1 MARLPPARLCFDAIP
16 ARRPIVSPKERDWHD
31 MTGADD
37 AQDHAEIDALI
48 AAFYGAFDN
57 RGGRATPVEALRDM
71 FLPEAIVTRV
81 AGSGT
86 DTMTVDSFIAPRA
99 RMLSDG
105 TLTDFHE
112 WETHAHTQ
120 VLRDIACRHSTYEKR
135 GLHQGAPYDGGG
147 AKLFQLVRTLRGWRI
162 ASIAW
167 EDDP

>member
-1 MARLPPARLCFDAIP
+1 ML
-16 ARRPIVSPKERDWHD
+16 RRNPRETPPIVSPKERDWHD

-57 RGGRATPVEALRDM
+57 RGGRAIPVEALRDM
-71 FLPEAIVTRV
+71 FVPEAIVTRA

-112 WETHAHTQ
+112 WETHARTQ

-135 GLHQGAPYDGGG
+135 GLYQGAPYDGGG

>member
-1 MARLPPARLCFDAIP
+1 
-16 ARRPIVSPKERDWHD
+16 

-37 AQDHAEIDALI
+37 AQDQAEIDALL

-57 RGGRATPVEALRDM
+57 RGGRAIPAEALRDM
-71 FLPEAIVTRV
+71 FLPEAIVTRA

-112 WETHAHTQ
+112 WETHARTQ

-135 GLHQGAPYDGGG
+135 GLYQGAPYDGGG

>member
-1 MARLPPARLCFDAIP
+1 
-16 ARRPIVSPKERDWHD
+16 
-31 MTGADD
+31 MTGAGD
-37 AQDHAEIDALI
+37 ARDHGAIDALI

-57 RGGRATPVEALRDM
+57 RDGRAIPVEALRDL
-71 FLPEAIVTRV
+71 FLPGAIVTRA
-81 AGSGT
+81 AGSGP
-86 DTMTVDSFIAPRA
+86 DTMTLDRFIAPRA

-112 WETHAHTQ
+112 WETRARTQ

-135 GLHQGAPYDGGG
+135 GRYQGARYDGGG
-147 AKLFQLVRTLRGWRI
+147 AKLFQLVRTLGGWRI